1 MKFLEELT
9 DLVFLEDIP
18 EKSDIIFIPGSG
30 FGALA
35 RTAAR
40 LYHQGMAPLILPS
53 GRYGKLTGRFEGSK
67 DTPPIFPKRRYP
79 TEWAFMKDILIQ
91 EGVSEK
97 DILKED
103 LATYTYEN
111 AIYSRQVTDACG
123 LTIKKAILCCQA
135 YHARRCRLYYEIL
148 YPDTRFYV
156 CPTNTL
162 GITRENW
169 YSSQEKIDIVLGE
182 LSRLGGQFH
191 DIVRQYGMAEDK
203 IL

>member
-1 MKFLEELT
+1 MKNGVPEEAILR
-9 DLVFLEDIP
+9 ED
-18 EKSDIIFIPGSG
+18 
-30 FGALA
+30 
-35 RTAAR
+35 
-40 LYHQGMAPLILPS
+40 Q
-53 GRYGKLTGRFEGSK
+53 
-67 DTPPIFPKRRYP
+67 
-79 TEWAFMKDILIQ
+79 
-91 EGVSEK
+91 
-97 DILKED
+97 
-103 LATYTYEN
+103 ATFTYEN